1 MDTVHSDVEMAPP
14 DAHEAHDGSASESA
28 SSKSSSP
35 PPSPSPA
42 QNSPIVVDDD
52 SPTSSTDLPPPLAA
66 ADPATSSSEAAA
78 PAEGVRGRKSKPSS
92 SNVAAAPPGA
102 KPKST
107 KSAAPRASPSPP
119 PPPAR
124 QPLQTIRLDI
134 QLGGPDD
141 YEVNI
146 ADLAKSTGQRPATP
160 VPDLGKHDTS
170 DESEGEG
177 EPEPEPEPEPAPAA
191 EGDPQQK
198 GKRRKRVSILPSP
211 RASAHPVENVLPNP
225 CALRAGGAGQ
235 PFTARIYADAYKS
248 STPRVC
254 TAHTHC
260 LHSMYARIYRACSE
274 RSVS

>member
-1 MDTVHSDVEMAPP
+1 MDTVPSDVEMAVS
-14 DAHEAHDGSASESA
+14 DAHEAQDGSASESA

-52 SPTSSTDLPPPLAA
+52 SHASSTDLPPPLAA
-66 ADPATSSSEAAA
+66 ADPAASSSEAA
-78 PAEGVRGRKSKPSS
+78 PAEGARGRKSKPSS
-92 SNVAAAPPGA
+92 ATVAVAPPGA

-119 PPPAR
+119 PHPAR

-141 YEVNI
+141 YEINI
-146 ADLAKSTGQRPATP
+146 SDLAKATGQRPATP

-177 EPEPEPEPEPAPAA
+177 EPEPEPAPADA
-191 EGDPQQK
+191 DTQQK
-198 GKRRKRVSILPSP
+198 GKRRKRVSTPLPHYQS
-211 RASAHPVENVLPNP
+211 P
-225 CALRAGGAGQ
+225 CASWRRMRCRTGARCGRGGIGHSSPAYTTHTHSHHFMRALIS
-235 PFTARIYADAYKS
+235 ARI
-248 STPRVC
+248 
-254 TAHTHC
+254 
-260 LHSMYARIYRACSE
+260 
-274 RSVS
+274 